1 MTSTLYQIEQRPKD
15 CKRAQLQA
23 RILALTGST
32 EAGRRRVVLPL
43 DLPAI
48 DRTLPG
54 GGLLRGAL
62 HEITGYETV
71 VTNAPAAGYGADGAA
86 TGFAAALLARF
97 ALNGPVAWIAASGN
111 LYAPGLL
118 ALGLDP
124 ARLLIIEAA
133 NRRMALWA
141 FEECL
146 RTRRLAVALTELDRL
161 ALVESRRLQLAAE
174 MHGVTALLLRSFGAG
189 KTTAKAEASV
199 ARTRWRVAALA
210 SRASEGVGAP
220 CWRVTLAHCRG
231 GLPGEW
237 TVEQRAKTWRVV
249 DDGVAAHATVAPPD
263 ARALV
268 G

>member
-1 MTSTLYQIEQRPKD
+1 MRQRLKD
-15 CKRAQLQA
+15 AERAQLQA
-23 RILALTGST
+23 RIQALAGST
-32 EAGRRRVVLPL
+32 AEAVKRQAVQPL

-48 DRTLPG
+48 DRMLPG

-62 HEITGYETV
+62 HEIVGCETA
-71 VTNAPAAGYGADGAA
+71 VTNTPATGNGGGNSAA
-86 TGFAAALLARF
+86 AGFAAALLGRF
-97 ALNGPVAWIAASGN
+97 ALAGPVAWIAASGD
-111 LYAPGLL
+111 LHAPGLL

-124 ARLLIIEAA
+124 ARLLIVEPA

-146 RTRRLAVALTELDRL
+146 RTRRLAAALAEIDRL

-174 MHGVTALLLRSFGAG
+174 AHGVTAFVLRPFGAG
-189 KTTAKAEASV
+189 KTTAKAEAST
-199 ARTRWRVAALA
+199 ARTRWRITTLA

-220 CWRVTLAHCRG
+220 CWRVTLAYCRG
-231 GLPGEW
+231 GRPGEW
-237 TVEQRAKTWRVV
+237 AVEKRAGTWHVVV
-249 DDGVAAHATVAPPD
+249 DDGAVHAAVAPPD